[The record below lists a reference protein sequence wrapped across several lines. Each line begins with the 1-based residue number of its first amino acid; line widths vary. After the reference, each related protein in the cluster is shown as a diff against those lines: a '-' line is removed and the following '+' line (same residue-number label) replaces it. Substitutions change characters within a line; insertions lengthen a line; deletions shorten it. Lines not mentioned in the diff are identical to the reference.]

1 MVNLDVRGRLR
12 GFRAVSPQIDSPD
25 GLEAGFDW
33 EPLFREADLDMS
45 RFAPANRKRVP
56 PSPYDVRSEWAG
68 SSGRHPEVPIH
79 VTAAGYRGRLVYFA
93 VAGPWERPEQP
104 LRTFRTWSAGVFVV
118 VFVFLLVGGLVFAR
132 RNIRLGRGDRRGALR
147 IAIYVFGVTMV
158 AWLLRA
164 HHVPDVRGEWALLST
179 ALGGSLL
186 AVAFA
191 WLSYIALEP
200 YVRRRW
206 PDLLISWNR
215 LLSGRLSDPL
225 VGRDVLVGLLIGAA
239 MAALAH
245 LSNALPAWFDAPGM
259 TPIPPDETM
268 MRGAREA
275 ASFFVTQLGDMAFS
289 ALGMM
294 SFFFLSALILRKKWL
309 AAIALGL
316 LSIVASLSGENFVIE
331 IPFAILQ
338 TAVLVFAVLRFGL
351 VVVAVANF
359 ANALLATTPITLDL
373 SQWYAGRSFFTLM
386 ILSAIAFYGFR
397 TALGRKPVF
406 GMVALEE

>member
-1 MVNLDVRGRLR
+1 
-12 GFRAVSPQIDSPD
+12 
-25 GLEAGFDW
+25 
-33 EPLFREADLDMS
+33 
-45 RFAPANRKRVP
+45 
-56 PSPYDVRSEWAG
+56 
-68 SSGRHPEVPIH
+68 
-79 VTAAGYRGRLVYFA
+79 
-93 VAGPWERPEQP
+93 
-104 LRTFRTWSAGVFVV
+104 
-118 VFVFLLVGGLVFAR
+118 
-132 RNIRLGRGDRRGALR
+132 
-147 IAIYVFGVTMV
+147 
-158 AWLLRA
+158 
-164 HHVPDVRGEWALLST
+164 
-179 ALGGSLL
+179 
-186 AVAFA
+186 
-191 WLSYIALEP
+191 
-200 YVRRRW
+200 
-206 PDLLISWNR
+206 
-215 LLSGRLSDPL
+215 
-225 VGRDVLVGLLIGAA
+225 
-239 MAALAH
+239 MAALTH

-275 ASFFVTQLGDMAFS
+275 ASFFVTQLGEMAFS
-289 ALGMM
+289 ALAMM

-386 ILSAIAFYGFR
+386 MLSAIAFYGFR